1 METLTAMLES
11 FSELIALGNESDAAK
26 LTAEQLQSA
35 AQARSYSSKL
45 LTSRSYCEATS
56 QSYQSYSSE
65 LLFVYQHALS
75 PCCVAS

>member
-45 LTSRSYCEATS
+45 LTSQSYCEATS
-56 QSYQSYSSE
+56 QSHCEATPQSYFSYTSM
-65 LLFVYQHALS
+65 L
-75 PCCVAS
+75 